1 MTLPNINCAT
11 VEEKKIRE
19 YLLNTAHPKGKSKAE
34 FFLGKG
40 FVERSWQGFQ
50 NALVEQAQRNPVATQ
65 STDQYGERYVV
76 DCHCP
81 TPDGSNPCIRTVWE
95 ITRQNPCPRLI
106 TAHPKK

>member
-1 MTLPNINCAT
+1 MNLPHIDCAN

-19 YLLNTAHPKGKSKAE
+19 YLLSMAHPKGQSKAT

-40 FVERSWQGFQ
+40 FGDESWQVFRD
-50 NALVEQAQRNPVATQ
+50 ALVEQARRNPVAAQ
-65 STDQYGERYVV
+65 SADEYGQRFVV

-95 ITRQNPCPRLI
+95 VVPETPCPRLI